1 MEISKIDSIERS
13 KNIQKQIYVSVILK
27 AFSIFLSFFVVRI
40 TISFLGKDLY
50 GIWIV
55 LLSII
60 SWVSLFDIGIGNG
73 LRNNLAVALSK
84 NDIGSAKEYISTS
97 YIILLAIS
105 FIILL
110 LSCSAIYF
118 VDWISFFNSTLLSIH
133 QYRILVFVFII
144 TIIFSFYLG
153 LINSILNAYQKNALT
168 NTIPILS
175 NILFV
180 ALLFIFKSILVSNLL
195 RIISVY
201 SIALI
206 VSYIILTIHFFYNN
220 KNVIP
225 SINDYS
231 KSKIKDIISLG
242 WNFFIIQIAVLL
254 IFTFDNFLI
263 LHLLGS
269 SEVSIYNVAF
279 KLFSILPV
287 AFTII
292 MAPFWSAFT
301 EANVKSDIEWMRSS
315 IKKLNYSIVIAAIC
329 SLILLSSY
337 QIVLDIWM
345 PSNNRIVPP
354 FSLMLIL
361 SFFVLIS
368 IWNNIYSFFLN
379 GIGIVKVQVQTSI
392 VGGLI
397 NIPLAIFLVKYCQL
411 GLAGIVISM
420 CLSLLIFSYFGPRA
434 TFRYL
439 NRKEIKS
446 I

>member
-1 MEISKIDSIERS
+1 MEISKIDSIKRS
-13 KNIQKQIYVSVILK
+13 KNIQKQIYVSFILK

-97 YIILLAIS
+97 YIILLVIS

-168 NTIPILS
+168 NIIPILS

-180 ALLFIFKSILVSNLL
+180 ALLFIFKSLLVSNLL

-225 SINDYS
+225 SINDFS
-231 KSKIKDIISLG
+231 KSKINDIISLG

-287 AFTII
+287 SFTII

-354 FSLMLIL
+354 FNLMLIL

-420 CLSLLIFSYFGPRA
+420 CLSLLIFSYFGPRT

>member
-1 MEISKIDSIERS
+1 MEISKIDSIKRS
-13 KNIQKQIYVSVILK
+13 KNIQKQIYVSFILK

-133 QYRILVFVFII
+133 QYRILVSVFII

-201 SIALI
+201 SIALV

-225 SINDYS
+225 SINDFS
-231 KSKIKDIISLG
+231 KSKINDIISLG
-242 WNFFIIQIAVLL
+242 GNFFIIQIAVLL

-279 KLFSILPV
+279 KLFSIMPV
-287 AFTII
+287 TFTII

-337 QIVLDIWM
+337 QVVLDIWM

-420 CLSLLIFSYFGPRA
+420 CFSLLIFSYFGPRA